1 MDVVLY
7 HKGCDDGFGGAWVAH
22 RKFGDDAIYKGVV
35 YGEPIPETQPTDN
48 VYVIDFSYP
57 RDELI
62 ELAKHRGVVVLD
74 HHKTAEQDL
83 GDLPFATFDMEK
95 SGAMLAW
102 EYFFRTE
109 SPPPVLRHIEDRD
122 LWRFALSGTMEISSA
137 LRSYP
142 QTFPQWDLLMW
153 KTAHL
158 MGEGFAILR
167 AIEVQVDRMVA
178 SQVQML
184 RVGPHIVPVVNTSS
198 YQSEVGERLCEIDL
212 DKPFSATYMD
222 RGDGKRVWSLRSRGG
237 GDGFDVGALAKSL
250 GGGGHHNAA
259 GFTTDQ

>member
-7 HKGCDDGFGGAWVAH
+7 HKGCDDGFAGAWVAR
-22 RKFGDDAIYKGVV
+22 RKLGDEAKYIGVV
-35 YGEPIPETQPTDN
+35 YGEPIPETNPEDN
-48 VYVIDFSYP
+48 VYIIDFSYP

-62 ELAKHRGVVVLD
+62 KLAEHRGVVVLD

-167 AIEVQVDRMVA
+167 AIEVQVQRT
-178 SQVQML
+178 
-184 RVGPHIVPVVNTSS
+184 VGLSRERSVGGHLVPVANATC
-198 YQSEVGERLCEIDL
+198 YQSEVGEALCEQFPGS
-212 DKPFSATYMD
+212 PFSATYMD
-222 RGDGKRVWSLRSRGG
+222 RADGKRVWSLRSPNGQ
-237 GDGFDVGALAKSL
+237 DGFDVGSLAKTL

-259 GFTTDQ
+259 GFTTNA